1 MRRYKNLGTPIE
13 VQIKDEYSVVAFI
26 NLIDKEKSEYRCDLH
41 IRDNES
47 GLMMEI
53 DKSPTLASDFKSV
66 KANVTAKL
74 SQLIENGYFDDDVQ
88 GMKNVY
94 ECLIAHSPC
103 ATEE

>member
-13 VQIKDEYSVVAFI
+13 VQLKDEYSVVAFI
-26 NLIDKEKSEYRCDLH
+26 NLVDKEKLEYKCDLH

-53 DKSPTLASDFKSV
+53 DKSPTLTSDFKSV
-66 KANVTAKL
+66 KVNVTAKL
-74 SQLIENGYFDDDVQ
+74 SKLIDDDVQ

-94 ECLIAHSPC
+94 DCLIAHSPYS
-103 ATEE
+103 TEE

>member
-74 SQLIENGYFDDDVQ
+74 SQLIDNGYFDNDVQ

-94 ECLIAHSPC
+94 DCLIAHSPY

>member
-26 NLIDKEKSEYRCDLH
+26 NLTDKEKSEYRCDLH

-47 GLMMEI
+47 GLIMEI
-53 DKSPTLASDFKSV
+53 DKPATLTSDFKSV
-66 KANVTAKL
+66 KANVTEKL
-74 SQLIENGYFDDDVQ
+74 SQLIDNGYFDDDVQ

-94 ECLIAHSPC
+94 DCLIAHSPYS
-103 ATEE
+103 TEE

>member
-26 NLIDKEKSEYRCDLH
+26 NLNDKEKSEYRCDLH

-47 GLMMEI
+47 GLMMDI
-53 DKSPTLASDFKSV
+53 DKSPTLTSDFKSAKV
-66 KANVTAKL
+66 NVTAKL
-74 SQLIENGYFDDDVQ
+74 SQLIDNGYFDDDVQ
-88 GMKNVY
+88 MMKNVY
-94 ECLIAHSPC
+94 DCLIAHSPY

>member
-26 NLIDKEKSEYRCDLH
+26 NLIDRKKSEYRCDLH

-53 DKSPTLASDFKSV
+53 DKSATLTSDLKSV
-66 KANVTAKL
+66 KVNVTAKL
-74 SQLIENGYFDDDVQ
+74 SQLIDNGYFDDDVQ

-94 ECLIAHSPC
+94 DCLIAHSSYS
-103 ATEE
+103 TEE

>member
-26 NLIDKEKSEYRCDLH
+26 NLTNKEKSEYKCDLH
-41 IRDNES
+41 IRDNEA
-47 GLMMEI
+47 GLIMDI
-53 DKSPTLASDFKSV
+53 NKSATLTSDFKSV

-74 SQLIENGYFDDDVQ
+74 SQLIDNGYFDDDVQ

-94 ECLIAHSPC
+94 DCLMTHSSYT
-103 ATEE
+103 TEE